1 MAITLGRL
9 SVLSAAP
16 SHVALEESLPHEQLM
31 LTVLPM
37 SGHIGTRFIQMNMLV
52 YMIYPRKRDE
62 VMVLPV
68 W

>member
-1 MAITLGRL
+1 MSSPSKADIPPQGRDL
-9 SVLSAAP
+9 AA
-16 SHVALEESLPHEQLM
+16 LQLV

-37 SGHIGTRFIQMNMLV
+37 SGHVGTRFIQMNMLV

-62 VMVLPV
+62 VMVLTV